1 MKKKLVSNVKD
12 YRLKKG
18 MNQQQ
23 LADAV
28 EVRRETIIRLE
39 RGDYNPSLQLAMDI
53 SEVLEVS
60 IYELFHFE
68 HIE

>member
-68 HIE
+68 PIE